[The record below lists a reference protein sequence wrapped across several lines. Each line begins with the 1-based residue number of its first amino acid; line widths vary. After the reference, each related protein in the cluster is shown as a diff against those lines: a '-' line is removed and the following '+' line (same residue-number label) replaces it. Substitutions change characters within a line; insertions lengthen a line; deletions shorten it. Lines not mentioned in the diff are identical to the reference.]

1 MILQF
6 WKKTWMLE
14 QSETSQLKLFLT
26 DNGCA
31 HLGAFKRLIVPVVLC
46 LPSMLQYDM
55 RSKQVIFREIL

>member
-1 MILQF
+1 
-6 WKKTWMLE
+6 MLE

-55 RSKQVIFREIL
+55 GLNELYSEKFYNA